1 MAVYVAMKHDLGT
14 GSITGGNEQS
24 YVVPYYVY
32 TDNTDTP
39 KQIYDKAISTEGIPL
54 VDLNNNVLS
63 EKLPTYGTVTSN
75 LYVSNINIERVSESN
90 IKAVP
95 RYSLN
100 YRNNASYTCW
110 LYTVTYSCSEITFSS
125 GTEKPWDRDEAI
137 SCTWTPKTYDRY
149 DNRTLI
155 PNYKEPKDSD
165 DSKVPNYPLGQE
177 KYTILKNTVG
187 DDLYRNRT
195 VYNYLLNFTYAVKHF
210 DALWLPLYLN
220 SMNLKDMVI
229 AGIPVKKYHAVIN
242 DMRVSQAEYDNELYY
257 NVDVE
262 VEIQYQQRLTW
273 DEFTS
278 TGHRAYMI
286 EGSEDAIHSY
296 LVNTLKIT
304 VPEEA
309 PAGTTVEQVAGFVY
323 KYTNSSTIKKYPVP
337 IQELTDVRLRSE
349 FPNRRWFSKKKNLGY
364 FEGITH
370 TQSTPTRIVP
380 ITRRIFLT
388 RYGVTLG
395 DAVIY
400 ISYVNPDSFEGGI
413 VPEDKEEKLYYTGVM
428 NDNEYVYS
436 IKQENLTPSESVAY
450 DTWDEYINS
459 LRDNPDLRFI
469 TYNGTLGVDIEYYLK
484 RKSIKHGTYNVDTD
498 PFAGQYDNMS
508 EPAALNKHGGLY
520 LVQGETSTLDD
531 GNTPAMI
538 DMYDPM
544 LGKVKD
550 YQHVARDWTALKFPR
565 KGMFHTD
572 ADGIKMDMS
581 RGSTFF
587 S

>member
-1 MAVYVAMKHDLGT
+1 MSIYVAMKHDLGT

-39 KQIYDKAISTEGIPL
+39 KQIYDKAISTDGIPL
-54 VDLNNNVLS
+54 VDVNNNILD

-95 RYSLN
+95 RYGLN

-125 GTEKPWDRDEAI
+125 GTEKPWDKDEAI

-187 DDLYRNRT
+187 DDVYRNRT

-229 AGIPVKKYHAVIN
+229 AGIPIKKYHAVIN
-242 DMRVSQAEYDNELYY
+242 DMRVSQAEYNNELYY

-273 DEFTS
+273 DEGTS
-278 TGHRAYMI
+278 TGYRAYMI
-286 EGSEDAIHSY
+286 EGSTDAIHNY

-309 PAGTTVEQVAGFVY
+309 PEGTTVEQVAGFVY

-337 IQELTDVRLRSE
+337 IQELTDARRRDE
-349 FPNRRWFSKKKNLGY
+349 IPDRRWFSKKKNFGY
-364 FEGITH
+364 F
-370 TQSTPTRIVP
+370 QSVFNNISNTETVP
-380 ITRRIFLT
+380 ITRRIFISDGSLGQDISFSYSRDLT
-388 RYGVTLG
+388 ST
-395 DAVIY
+395 
-400 ISYVNPDSFEGGI
+400 
-413 VPEDKEEKLYYTGVM
+413 EDLYYLGVHS
-428 NDNEYVYS
+428 DDEYVYS
-436 IKQENLTPSESVAY
+436 IETMVVLPSETV
-450 DTWDEYINS
+450 DS
-459 LRDNPDLRFI
+459 LRNNPNVRII
-469 TYNGTLGVDIEYYLK
+469 TSKVVLNHDVETEIAYYMTKQTVK
-484 RKSIKHGTYNVDTD
+484 RTTSKEPAD

-531 GNTPAMI
+531 GNTSAMI

>member
-1 MAVYVAMKHDLGT
+1 MSIYVAMKHDLGT

-39 KQIYDKAISTEGIPL
+39 KQIYDKAISTDGIPL
-54 VDLNNNVLS
+54 VDVNNNILD

-95 RYSLN
+95 RYGLN
-100 YRNNASYTCW
+100 YRNNLSYTCW

-125 GTEKPWDRDEAI
+125 GTEKPWDKDEAI

-187 DDLYRNRT
+187 DDVYRNRT
-195 VYNYLLNFTYAVKHF
+195 VYNYLLNFTYAVKYF

-229 AGIPVKKYHAVIN
+229 AGIPIKKYHAVIN

-262 VEIQYQQRLTW
+262 VEIQYQQRLPW
-273 DEFTS
+273 DEGTS
-278 TGHRAYMI
+278 TGYRAYMI
-286 EGSEDAIHSY
+286 EGSADAIHNY

-309 PAGTTVEQVAGFVY
+309 PEGTTVEQVAGFVY
-323 KYTNSSTIKKYPVP
+323 KYTDATQIKKYPVP
-337 IQELTDVRLRSE
+337 IQELTDARRRDE
-349 FPNRRWFSKKKNLGY
+349 IPDRRWFSKKKNFGY
-364 FEGITH
+364 FQSVFNNTSITE
-370 TQSTPTRIVP
+370 TVP
-380 ITRRIFLT
+380 ITRRIFISN
-388 RYGVTLG
+388 GILG
-395 DAVIY
+395 QD
-400 ISYVNPDSFEGGI
+400 ISFSYSRDLAST
-413 VPEDKEEKLYYTGVM
+413 EDLYYLGVHS
-428 NDNEYVYS
+428 DDEYAYS
-436 IKQENLTPSESVAY
+436 IETMVVLPNETV
-450 DTWDEYINS
+450 DS
-459 LRDNPDLRFI
+459 LRNNPNVRII
-469 TYNGTLGVDIEYYLK
+469 TSKVVLNYSVETEIAYYMTK
-484 RKSIKHGTYNVDTD
+484 QTVKHTTSKEPAD

>member
-1 MAVYVAMKHDLGT
+1 MSIYVAMKLNLGT

-39 KQIYDKAISTEGIPL
+39 KQIYDKAISTDGIPL
-54 VDLNNNVLS
+54 VDVNNNVLP

-95 RYSLN
+95 RYGLN

-125 GTEKPWDRDEAI
+125 GTEKPWDKGEAI

-187 DDLYRNRT
+187 DDVYRNRT

-229 AGIPVKKYHAVIN
+229 AGIPIKKYHAVIN
-242 DMRVSQAEYDNELYY
+242 DMRVSQAEYNNELYY

-273 DEFTS
+273 DEGTS
-278 TGHRAYMI
+278 TGYRAYMI
-286 EGSEDAIHSY
+286 EGSADAIHSY

-309 PAGTTVEQVAGFVY
+309 PEGTTVEQVAGFVY

-337 IQELTDVRLRSE
+337 IQEFTDDRTRGKV
-349 FPNRRWFSKKKNLGY
+349 PDRRWFSKKKNYGY
-364 FEGITH
+364 FEGLFKTTSSEETVTI
-370 TQSTPTRIVP
+370 PRK
-380 ITRRIFLT
+380 IFLT
-388 RYGVTLG
+388 RAGNEIG
-395 DAVIY
+395 DLLLY
-400 ISYVNPDSFEGGI
+400 ISFINPSNFDGGS
-413 VPEDKEEKLYYTGVM
+413 VPAEFEEKLYFTGAFH
-428 NDNEYVYS
+428 DNEYVYS
-436 IKQENLTPSESVAY
+436 IKEADQEAY
-450 DTWDEYINS
+450 ITDNADNIDE
-459 LRDNPDLRFI
+459 LRSNTDLRFI
-469 TYNGTLGVDIEYYLK
+469 RYEGTLGVDVQYYMLK
-484 RKSIKHGTYNVDTD
+484 QTIKHTKLQEPAD

-572 ADGIKMDMS
+572 ADGIKIDMS

>member
-1 MAVYVAMKHDLGT
+1 MAIYKAMKHDLGT

-39 KQIYDKAISTEGIPL
+39 KQIYDKAISTEGISL
-54 VDLNNNVLS
+54 VDVNNNVLS

-95 RYSLN
+95 RYGLN

-125 GTEKPWDRDEAI
+125 GTEKPWDKDEAI

-187 DDLYRNRT
+187 DDVYRNRT

-229 AGIPVKKYHAVIN
+229 AGIPIKKYHAVIN

-273 DEFTS
+273 DEGTS
-278 TGHRAYMI
+278 TGYRAYML
-286 EGSEDAIHSY
+286 EGSTTSIHDY
-296 LVNTLKIT
+296 LTNTLGIT

-309 PAGTTVEQVAGFVY
+309 PEGTTVEQVAGFVY
-323 KYTNSSTIKKYPVP
+323 KYTDATQIKKYPVP
-337 IQELTDVRLRSE
+337 IQELTDARRRDE
-349 FPNRRWFSKKKNLGY
+349 IPDRRWFSKKKNFGY
-364 FEGITH
+364 F
-370 TQSTPTRIVP
+370 QSVFNNISNTETVP
-380 ITRRIFLT
+380 ITRRIFISN
-388 RYGVTLG
+388 GILG
-395 DAVIY
+395 QD
-400 ISYVNPDSFEGGI
+400 ISFSYSRDLAST
-413 VPEDKEEKLYYTGVM
+413 EDLYYLGVHS
-428 NDNEYVYS
+428 DDEYVYS
-436 IKQENLTPSESVAY
+436 IETMVVLPSETV
-450 DTWDEYINS
+450 DS
-459 LRDNPDLRFI
+459 LRNNPNVRII
-469 TYNGTLGVDIEYYLK
+469 TSKVVLNHDVETEIAYYMTKQTVK
-484 RKSIKHGTYNVDTD
+484 RTTSKEPAD

>member
-1 MAVYVAMKHDLGT
+1 MSIYVAMKHDLGT

-39 KQIYDKAISTEGIPL
+39 KQIYDKAISTNGIPL
-54 VDLNNNVLS
+54 VDVNNNILD

-95 RYSLN
+95 RYGLN
-100 YRNNASYTCW
+100 YRNNSSYTCW

-125 GTEKPWDRDEAI
+125 GTEKPWDKDEAI

-187 DDLYRNRT
+187 DDVYRNRT
-195 VYNYLLNFTYAVKHF
+195 VYNYLLNFTYAVKRF

-229 AGIPVKKYHAVIN
+229 AGIPIKKYHAVIN

-273 DEFTS
+273 DEGTS
-278 TGHRAYMI
+278 TGYRAYMI
-286 EGSEDAIHSY
+286 EGSEDAIHNY

-309 PAGTTVEQVAGFVY
+309 PEGTTVEQVAGFVY

-337 IQELTDVRLRSE
+337 IQKLTDTRRRDAI
-349 FPNRRWFSKKKNLGY
+349 PDRRWFSKKKNFGY
-364 FEGITH
+364 FQSITH
-370 TQSTPTRIVP
+370 VRTNTETVP
-380 ITRRIFLT
+380 VTRRIYLWNSA
-388 RYGVTLG
+388 LG
-395 DAVIY
+395 DDT
-400 ISYVNPDSFEGGI
+400 ISICFINPDLYPGD
-413 VPEDKEEKLYYTGVM
+413 VPSEQRETLYYTGTHT
-428 NDNEYVYS
+428 D
-436 IKQENLTPSESVAY
+436 
-450 DTWDEYINS
+450 DEYMYKTVPVTPDEHELDPEKEYFNISGNFRLVS
-459 LRDNPDLRFI
+459 VRMVPNDPNNP
-469 TYNGTLGVDIEYYLK
+469 GVFHAEYYMTKETIK
-484 RKSIKHGTYNVDTD
+484 RTTNKEPAD

>member
-1 MAVYVAMKHDLGT
+1 MSIYVAMKHDLGT

-39 KQIYDKAISTEGIPL
+39 KQIYDKAISTDGIPL
-54 VDLNNNVLS
+54 VDVNNNVLP

-95 RYSLN
+95 RYGLN
-100 YRNNASYTCW
+100 YRDNTSYTCW
-110 LYTVTYSCSEITFSS
+110 QYTVTYSCSEITFSS

-187 DDLYRNRT
+187 DDVYRNRT
-195 VYNYLLNFTYAVKHF
+195 VYNYLLNFTYAVKRF

-229 AGIPVKKYHAVIN
+229 AGIPVKKYCAVIN
-242 DMRVSQAEYDNELYY
+242 DMRVSQAEYNKELYY

-262 VEIQYQQRLTW
+262 VEIQYQQRLIW
-273 DEFTS
+273 DEGTS
-278 TGHRAYMI
+278 TGYRAYMI
-286 EGSEDAIHSY
+286 EGSADAIHNY

-309 PAGTTVEQVAGFVY
+309 PTGTTVEQVAGFVY

-337 IQELTDVRLRSE
+337 IQELTDARRRDE
-349 FPNRRWFSKKKNLGY
+349 IPDRRWFSKKKNFGY
-364 FEGITH
+364 FQSITH
-370 TQSTPTRIVP
+370 IRTNTETVP
-380 ITRRIFLT
+380 VTRRIFLADNND
-388 RYGVTLG
+388 LG
-395 DAVIY
+395 DQIIY
-400 ISYVNPDSFEGGI
+400 ISFFNPSNFEGGW
-413 VPEDKEEKLYYTGVM
+413 VPPEHEEKLYYTGIQI
-428 NDNEYVYS
+428 DNEYTYS
-436 IKQENLTPSESVAY
+436 ITNDSSQMDEKNLRKIS
-450 DTWDEYINS
+450 
-459 LRDNPDLRFI
+459 F
-469 TYNGTLGVDIEYYLK
+469 GVDITGEDVYYMTK
-484 RKSIKHGTYNVDTD
+484 QTVKHTTSKEPAD

-508 EPAALNKHGGLY
+508 EPVALTKYGGLY

-572 ADGIKMDMS
+572 EDGIKMDMS